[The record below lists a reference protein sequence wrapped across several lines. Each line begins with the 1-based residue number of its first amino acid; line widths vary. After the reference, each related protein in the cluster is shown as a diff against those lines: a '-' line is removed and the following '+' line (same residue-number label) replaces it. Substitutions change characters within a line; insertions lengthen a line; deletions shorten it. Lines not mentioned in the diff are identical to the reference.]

1 MGYGFSQ
8 QPAGV
13 RRIQIYILIM
23 SYNIVTLCCCSDEIQ
38 RNRNKVME
46 INYFLDKQ
54 REAFDRIQEEVE
66 NENDD

>member
-1 MGYGFSQ
+1 M
-8 QPAGV
+8 
-13 RRIQIYILIM
+13 
-23 SYNIVTLCCCSDEIQ
+23 IVICSDEIQ

-46 INYFLDKQ
+46 ISYFLDKQ